1 MVNLSAPLAA
11 RLSPTLGKKAED
23 LLVSQRYGRKAIQDK
38 DVPFI
43 ERLPLSLNY
52 LVSNGS
58 SQKGQ
63 KACMDELMSVIAC
76 LGKFDQ
82 NQAMCGSEVTAFNK
96 CYMGFKSSEAKKK
109 VFRESGSLPLGPQAK
124 MSGPQMNQYMNRFPQ
139 STRKGVH
146 HPNSVHKPGSRDRH

>member
-23 LLVSQRYGRKAIQDK
+23 LMTSQRYGRKAIHEK
-38 DVPFI
+38 NVPFI
-43 ERLPLSLNY
+43 ERLPLSLNH

-63 KACMDELMSVIAC
+63 KACMDDLMSVIAC

-82 NQAMCGSEVTAFNK
+82 NQAMCGAEVAAFNK
-96 CYMGFKSSEAKKK
+96 CYMGFKSAEAKKK
-109 VFRESGSLPLGPQAK
+109 AFLESGSLPLGPQAK
-124 MSGPQMNQYMNRFPQ
+124 MTGTQMNQYMNKFPQ
-139 STRKGVH
+139 SARKGVH
-146 HPNSVHKPGSRDRH
+146 HPNSVYKPGSRDRS

>member
-1 MVNLSAPLAA
+1 MVNLSSPLAA

-23 LLVSQRYGRKAIQDK
+23 LLTSQRYGRKAIQDK

-146 HPNSVHKPGSRDRH
+146 HPNSVYKPGSRDRS

>member
-1 MVNLSAPLAA
+1 MSGEVRPESGIFGEVNNGVYFN
-11 RLSPTLGKKAED
+11 SP
-23 LLVSQRYGRKAIQDK
+23 
-38 DVPFI
+38 
-43 ERLPLSLNY
+43 
-52 LVSNGS
+52 
-58 SQKGQ
+58 
-63 KACMDELMSVIAC
+63 
-76 LGKFDQ
+76 
-82 NQAMCGSEVTAFNK
+82 QAMCGSEVTAFNK